1 MAAPLSESEAKSSP
15 SGRLVSIAQ
24 VRAGAETEFAAQ
36 LNKINADLLTVEGF
50 VSLESIPSQPQQP
63 EWINVIQFESA
74 DLMEKWL
81 ASELHGKWMEKF
93 HPLVEGRLILLRGKA
108 SQSIAVPDSVTEVI
122 VTHLVPGQ
130 EAAYRA
136 WAGRIQQTF
145 VRFPG
150 FQGVNSRRQQ
160 NGEAWTTLIRFDTV
174 ENLDFWLNSPERRAL
189 LEETKPFIADVH
201 LHRVEPSFPGWVGVD
216 AAGQPPPRWKTT
228 LLVLLS
234 LYPIANFDLFV
245 VFPLLPKLPWGI
257 SYFLPYCV
265 GVILISY
272 LAMPFFVRAF
282 SPWLYA
288 GRMANRKKDLAGVAV
303 ILVLLA
309 IEIVAVY
316 AIFHGGFSQ

>member
-1 MAAPLSESEAKSSP
+1 MAARISESEAKSSP
-15 SGRLVSIAQ
+15 TGRLVSIAQ
-24 VRAGAETEFAAQ
+24 VRAGAETEFGLR
-36 LNKINADLLTVEGF
+36 LNEINADLLAVEGF
-50 VSLESIPSQPQQP
+50 VSLESIPPQPQQP
-63 EWINVIQFESA
+63 EWINVIQFESEG
-74 DLMEKWL
+74 LLEKWIT
-81 ASELHGKWMEKF
+81 SELHAKCMEKF
-93 HPLVEGRLILLRGKA
+93 QPLVEGRLILLRGNA
-108 SQSIAVPDSVTEVI
+108 GRSIAVPDSVTEVI

-136 WAGRIQQTF
+136 WAGRIQKTF

-160 NGEAWTTLIRFDTV
+160 EGQAWTTLIRFDTV
-174 ENLDFWLNSPERRAL
+174 EHLDFWLNSPERQAL

-234 LYPIANFDLFV
+234 LYPIANIDLFV
-245 VFPLLPKLPWGI
+245 IFPLLPRLPWGL

-272 LAMPFFVRAF
+272 VAMPFFVRLF
-282 SPWLYA
+282 GPWLYA
-288 GRMANRKKDLAGVAV
+288 GRSTNRRKDLTGVAV
-303 ILVLLA
+303 IAALLA
-309 IEIVAVY
+309 VEVVAVY
-316 AIFHGGFSQ
+316 AIFHGGFR